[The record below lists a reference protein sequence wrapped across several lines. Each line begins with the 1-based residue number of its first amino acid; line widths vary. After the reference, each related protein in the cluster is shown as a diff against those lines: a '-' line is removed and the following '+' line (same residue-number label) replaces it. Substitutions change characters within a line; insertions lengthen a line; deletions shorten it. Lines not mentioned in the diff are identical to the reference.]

1 MINVIENHLE
11 SSKYIDSYWLN
22 NIILD
27 QEKNKEYLN
36 NKYEEEIKLDFTE
49 FNEKTENNK
58 NTTKQKEKNYSE
70 SCRKYYIHNS
80 YDSKKDFTGNYQK
93 RDSFVKTNRYEKKDI
108 YDKQYKKDIYDM
120 QSKPRIYE
128 YMSKNKKCDIF
139 STDRETNILIKSF
152 SRNNL

>member
-11 SSKYIDSYWLN
+11 SKYIDSYWLN

-27 QEKNKEYLN
+27 QEKNRNKESLN
-36 NKYEEEIKLDFTE
+36 NKYEEEIKLDFIE

-58 NTTKQKEKNYSE
+58 YITQKEKNYNE
-70 SCRKYYIHNS
+70 SCRKYYTHNS
-80 YDSKKDFTGNYQK
+80 YDSKKDFTDNYQK
-93 RDSFVKTNRYEKKDI
+93 RESFVKTNKYDKKDI
-108 YDKQYKKDIYDM
+108 YDK

-128 YMSKNKKCDIF
+128 YMSANKKSDIF
-139 STDRETNILIKSF
+139 STDRESDILIKSF

>member
-11 SSKYIDSYWLN
+11 SKFIDSYWLN

-27 QEKNKEYLN
+27 QEKNKNKESLN

-49 FNEKTENNK
+49 LNQKMENNK
-58 NTTKQKEKNYSE
+58 YITQKEKNYSE
-70 SCRKYYIHNS
+70 SCRKYYTHNS

-93 RDSFVKTNRYEKKDI
+93 RESFVKTNKYDKKDI
-108 YDKQYKKDIYDM
+108 YDK

-139 STDRETNILIKSF
+139 STDRESDIIIKSF

>member
-1 MINVIENHLE
+1 MINVVKNNLD
-11 SSKYIDSYWLN
+11 SKYIDSYWLN

-27 QEKNKEYLN
+27 QQQNRNKESLN

-58 NTTKQKEKNYSE
+58 YITQKEKNYNE
-70 SCRKYYIHNS
+70 SCRKYYTHNS

-93 RDSFVKTNRYEKKDI
+93 RESFVKTNRY
-108 YDKQYKKDIYDM
+108 DKQYKKNIYDM
-120 QSKPRIYE
+120 PSKPRIYE

-139 STDRETNILIKSF
+139 STDRESDILIKSF

>member
-27 QEKNKEYLN
+27 QQQNRNKESLN

-58 NTTKQKEKNYSE
+58 YITQKDKNYSE
-70 SCRKYYIHNS
+70 SYRKFFIHNS
-80 YDSKKDFTGNYQK
+80 YKKDLSNYQK
-93 RDSFVKTNRYEKKDI
+93 RESFVKTNRYDKKDI
-108 YDKQYKKDIYDM
+108 YDKQYKKDIYDK

-128 YMSKNKKCDIF
+128 YISANKKCDIF
-139 STDRETNILIKSF
+139 STDRESDIIIRSF